1 MFRLANAGDGVRSS
15 DYPSITPLFG
25 ATGPCPGVLDG
36 EFHAGAADSQA
47 GRAWSGTGGRWRLWP
62 LRAVLWTALLV
73 IAFCGVTA
81 IVFNTSAPACGPGI
95 GERRRR
101 LAAR

>member
-1 MFRLANAGDGVRSS
+1 
-15 DYPSITPLFG
+15 
-25 ATGPCPGVLDG
+25 
-36 EFHAGAADSQA
+36 
-47 GRAWSGTGGRWRLWP
+47 
-62 LRAVLWTALLV
+62 VLWTALLV

-81 IVFNTSAPACGPGI
+81 IVFNTSTPACGPGI

>member
-1 MFRLANAGDGVRSS
+1 MGLGRGPGRFCLGGEVLLEQVGADPEADG
-15 DYPSITPLFG
+15 T
-25 ATGPCPGVLDG
+25 CN
-36 EFHAGAADSQA
+36 GAA
-47 GRAWSGTGGRWRLWP
+47 GKRLLWP
-62 LRAVLWTALLV
+62 LRVVLWTALLV

-95 GERRRR
+95 RERRRR